1 MLIMDGHDSH
11 VALNVAHMACQV
23 GLDLFTTPSY
33 TSHVLQLLN
42 VNILKPFKT
51 MSIKYYDF
59 WTLIIRGRVMSTR
72 TWLSGCH

>member
-1 MLIMDGHDSH
+1 MDAHDSQ
-11 VALNVAHMACQV
+11 VTLNVACMACQV

-51 MSIKYYDF
+51 MSIKYCDF
-59 WTLIIRGRVMSTR
+59 FTLINKGKGDVNKDMA
-72 TWLSGCH
+72 